1 METGR
6 FKTMREAKSYLQSRR
21 PPVIGDRNVIYIG
34 DDITITISHVDIVG
48 TKSLQAML
56 IKAGRGQSLKSS
68 IVVRY
73 TGGTAE
79 VSGVDKAWDALKKK
93 ILNHMWIR

>member
-34 DDITITISHVDIVG
+34 NDITITISLS
-48 TKSLQAML
+48 TKKMAN
-56 IKAGRGQSLKSS
+56 
-68 IVVRY
+68 
-73 TGGTAE
+73 
-79 VSGVDKAWDALKKK
+79 W
-93 ILNHMWIR
+93 N

>member
-21 PPVIGDRNVIYIG
+21 PPVIGDRNVIYI
-34 DDITITISHVDIVG
+34 ITITISHVDIAG

-56 IKAGRGQSLKSS
+56 TKAGSGQSLKSS

-79 VSGVDKAWDALKKK
+79 VSGVDKAWDALREK